1 MKMCK
6 LDMPTIYKLIKH
18 PEHAMH
24 VHIFS
29 GSEFAQYTIPSEQ
42 SPTLGLSYYK
52 SNRVRLQIGG

>member
-1 MKMCK
+1 
-6 LDMPTIYKLIKH
+6 
-18 PEHAMH
+18 MH

-52 SNRVRLQIGG
+52 SKHVRLRIGGQRQRLVIAALGLTELAR